1 MTKREKRVV
10 DAFIRC
16 VESGEFTPNYAILL
30 IEDDKRYGWLSDT
43 AKDAF
48 YEALDALEPEEA
60 EAVSEAEEPEE

>member
-16 VESGEFTPNYAILL
+16 VKSGEFTPDYAILL
-30 IEDDKRYGWLSDT
+30 IEDDKRYGWLSDA

-60 EAVSEAEEPEE
+60 ETEEPEE

>member
-10 DAFIRC
+10 DAFIAC
-16 VESGEFTPNYAILL
+16 VKSGEFTPDYAILL

-48 YEALDALEPEEA
+48 YEALDALEPEET
-60 EAVSEAEEPEE
+60 ETEEPEE